1 MVDWEQRRRRRS
13 PAAAWADRIGGQV
26 IIRPKRIWRRIRQ
39 ALEFE
44 FKPELRLVGSAIQRA
59 LRDRLAAEDA
69 ESKSAVVLGRSL
81 WLAHVL
87 GLKKTRILHLPY
99 PDFTVENLA
108 LLSDEYD
115 FVIAD
120 RVLHRCRSVDD
131 AARETIRVLKP
142 GGWFVH
148 TASTLDMASNSAAG
162 RRTLTPAGLSALF
175 PDTKGTSAAGWDVVA
190 AWVIGRKPETA
201 SPIAPSV
208 ISRATRRRQY
218 RYRPQ
223 SARFGVVAMARNEAP
238 YLLEWIAYHRILGF
252 QQITIYDNE
261 SNDASAEIL
270 LPLSRAGIINA
281 RFWPSRNNKQNKA
294 YRHAVRRMRSLV
306 EWCLFVDLDEFLL
319 LEPGLTLDDILPK
332 EPDVSAVAF
341 PWRMYGS
348 GGLRNRDT
356 RLTIER
362 FTMAGAQNSGMTK
375 SIVRLRDLV
384 QVEIHLPR
392 KIKGRVVDVLGRTV
406 ANTHAS
412 GLSWI
417 VDGGPARINHYF
429 NRSREEFEF
438 KLARGRGAF
447 DGKFRSP
454 KVLDRPFSGEVEA
467 PEAIRLVPAVREEVA
482 RLRKIIGER

>member
-1 MVDWEQRRRRRS
+1 
-13 PAAAWADRIGGQV
+13 V

-44 FKPELRLVGSAIQRA
+44 LKPELGFIGSAIQRA
-59 LRDRLAAEDA
+59 LRDRLAAEDS

-81 WLAHVL
+81 WLAKVL

-120 RVLHRCRSVDD
+120 RVLHRCRSVED
-131 AARETIRVLKP
+131 AACETIRVLKP

-148 TASTLDMASNSAAG
+148 TASILDMASRSAAG
-162 RRTLTPAGLSALF
+162 RRTLTPAGLRALF
-175 PDTKGTSAAGWDVVA
+175 PSTKGTSAAGWGLA
-190 AWVIGRKPETA
+190 AVSWVIGRKPENA

-208 ISRATRRRQY
+208 VSRAARTRQY

-261 SNDASAEIL
+261 SNDASADIL

-319 LEPGLTLDDILPK
+319 LEPGLSLDDILPK

-341 PWRMYGS
+341 PWRVYGS
-348 GGLRNRDT
+348 GGLRNRDA

-362 FTMAGAQNSGMTK
+362 FTMAGAQNSRMTK
-375 SIVRLRDLV
+375 SIVRLKDVV

-392 KIKGRVVDVLGRTV
+392 KIKGRVVDSLGRTV

-447 DGKFRSP
+447 NGKFRSR
-454 KVLDRPFSGEVEA
+454 KFRDQPFSGEVEA
-467 PEAIRLVPAVREEVA
+467 PEALRLVPAVREEVA